1 MALLILDRDGVINLD
16 SDDYIRTPQEWIP
29 IPGSLKAVADLTRAG
44 FRVAIATNQSGLSR
58 HFFTLDTLEKI
69 HDKLCQ
75 RVEEEGGTIAGIFYC
90 PHLPEEGCRCRKPAT
105 GLLEAIEIE
114 LGESAIGAYFVGDS
128 LKDLQAA
135 QAHGCIPI
143 LVKTGKGR
151 NTLAALATDR
161 VSDKPQL
168 AQLGGTAVYD
178 NLMEASRAI
187 VKARRMPPESR

>member
-1 MALLILDRDGVINLD
+1 VALLILDRDGVINLD
-16 SDDYIRTPQEWIP
+16 SDNYIRTPEEWIP
-29 IPGSLKAVADLTRAG
+29 IPGSLKAIADLTRAG

-69 HDKLCQ
+69 HGKLCQ
-75 RVEEEGGTIAGIFYC
+75 MVEEEGGTVAGIFYC
-90 PHLPEEGCRCRKPAT
+90 PHLPEEGCHCRKPAT
-105 GLLEAIEIE
+105 GLLEAIEAE

-135 QAHGCIPI
+135 QSHGCIPI

-161 VSDKPQL
+161 LSDKPQL
-168 AQLGGTAVYD
+168 ARLDGTAVYES
-178 NLMEASRAI
+178 LIEASRAI
-187 VKARRMPPESR
+187 LKARRIPPE